1 MLQNRTQSHIVEND
15 NKLYKFFMNA
25 RVAFKKDRHLPL
37 FFLAILLV
45 ISHIL
50 FSVTKG
56 NAKYLIIDSELQG
69 HLNNLAQPILKKA
82 GLSPEMLKIFI
93 IKDDSIGAFVT
104 PGMNLFIHTGLII
117 RTKTPSQLL
126 GVLAH
131 EIGHIAA
138 GHLIRRREAI
148 EDSQNITTIGLVLS
162 SLAAATT
169 QSGDVAAATAFATQ
183 NARINSLL
191 KFSRSQ
197 ENAADQAAVNYL
209 IAANTSPL
217 GMLEFLKTLQKEES
231 FVIDRRSQYA
241 TTHPHTHDR
250 INFVK
255 NQIDLYP
262 DLSPRLDAKKRD
274 RHERIIAK
282 LIGFL
287 TKPEETF
294 KRYPRSNTTIA
305 AKYAQAIAF
314 YKDANLAKAVS
325 ELDRLI
331 TLENENPYFWEL
343 KGQVLLEKN
352 EKEMARSAYEKAYS
366 FSGDVM
372 MLQQL
377 AKVELLLN
385 TPKSNSDALKH
396 LEKAIRMAP
405 ESPTTWKQLAVAQS
419 RNGQLAL
426 AQLSLAEEALL
437 RKDFARA
444 LKNAFFAKE
453 KTKQDLVAHQRALD
467 IINYAKQVQ
476 DRK

>member
-1 MLQNRTQSHIVEND
+1 MDAR
-15 NKLYKFFMNA
+15 NA
-25 RVAFKKDRHLPL
+25 CKKDYHLPL

-45 ISHIL
+45 ASHIL
-50 FSVTKG
+50 FSAAKG

-69 HLNNLAQPILKKA
+69 HLNDLAQPILTKA
-82 GLSPEMLKIFI
+82 GLSPGMLKIFI

-104 PGMNLFIHTGLII
+104 PGMNLFIHTGLIM
-117 RTKTPSQLL
+117 RTTTPSQLL

-148 EDSQNITTIGLVLS
+148 EDSQNITSIGLVLG

-169 QSGDVAAATAFATQ
+169 QSGDVVAATAFATQ
-183 NARINSLL
+183 NARMNSLL

-231 FVIDRRSQYA
+231 LIIDRRSQYA

-255 NQIDLYP
+255 NQIKLYP
-262 DLSPRLDAKKRD
+262 DLSPHLDAQKRD
-274 RHERIIAK
+274 RHDRITAK
-282 LIGFL
+282 LYGFL
-287 TKPEETF
+287 TKPEETLQ
-294 KRYPRSNTTIA
+294 RYPSSNTTIA

-314 YKDANLAKAVS
+314 YKEANLDKAIT
-325 ELDRLI
+325 ELDHLI
-331 TLENENPYFWEL
+331 SLEKENPYFWEL

-352 EKEMARSAYEKAYS
+352 EKEMARNAYEKAYS
-366 FSGDVM
+366 FSGDVII
-372 MLQQL
+372 LQQL

-385 TPKSNSDALKH
+385 TPKSNSEALKH
-396 LEKAIRMAP
+396 LKKASQMTP
-405 ESPTTWKQLAVAQS
+405 DSPTTWKKLAVAQG
-419 RNGQLAL
+419 RNGQMAL

-444 LKNAFFAKE
+444 LKNALFAK
-453 KTKQDLVAHQRALD
+453 KNLKQDLFAQQRAID
-467 IINYAKQVQ
+467 IINYAEQVQ
-476 DRK
+476 DRD